1 MREVSSALFGSEILT
16 GDLEDFPALLSARF
30 PFGKYL
36 VLTDEES
43 AFPVLETLKNL
54 PKKIQLVIR
63 SEDDAVPLFH
73 LSDGITCVVGAGK
86 RALWDGILPPRAL
99 YRSSPSA
106 LRRSRSVCSVRTRG
120 FFRASK
126 K

>member
-73 LSDGITCVVGAGK
+73 LSDGITCVVG
-86 RALWDGILPPRAL
+86 DGILPPRAL
-99 YRSSPSA
+99 CRSSPSA